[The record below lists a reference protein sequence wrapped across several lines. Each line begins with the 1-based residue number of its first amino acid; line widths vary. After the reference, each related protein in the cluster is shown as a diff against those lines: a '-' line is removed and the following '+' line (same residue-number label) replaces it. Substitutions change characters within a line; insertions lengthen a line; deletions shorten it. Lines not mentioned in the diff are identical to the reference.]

1 MDVALEIVAAARVA
15 PVDTGDGLW
24 CCATLNPDA
33 PTVNLVRAS
42 MTAAE
47 PMWCVWTAL
56 GGGQSVCTASA
67 ADATRVFLLTLR
79 HLKDRQVTLWD
90 RHCAVLYRGAPVA
103 EVVPYPSPGRE
114 WHARALEREL
124 VGLLER
130 PPLVA
135 PRGPVPACAPAGAA
149 SSGTAAGRRPR
160 RVGGCASVGVA
171 QGACRPCQRVSTP
184 PRSGGAAPGRRQ
196 GHTRSYLNVKRCIFF
211 FTLGSVSSGSCG
223 ISPIFLCNS

>member
-1 MDVALEIVAAARVA
+1 MCGPRAVGPVGREGGGGASAAAARSRVCRTGLHVDAHTRTRTQPRGAAHAEGGGGTTPHPAPPPRGAALEIVAAARVA

-114 WHARALEREL
+114 WHARAL
-124 VGLLER
+124 GASPWAAGA

-135 PRGPVPACAPAGAA
+135 PRGPVRAGGAA
-149 SSGTAAGRRPR
+149 SSGTGRGP
-160 RVGGCASVGVA
+160 
-171 QGACRPCQRVSTP
+171 
-184 PRSGGAAPGRRQ
+184 
-196 GHTRSYLNVKRCIFF
+196 
-211 FTLGSVSSGSCG
+211 
-223 ISPIFLCNS
+223 